1 MTGDDPQVIDR
12 LTSEF
17 RSSSRGVGVGEPV
30 EAEPAE
36 VPAPAPLKREGIGGG
51 SGRHGCVKRG
61 VETADLWNAR
71 QESADQFERAKR
83 SGLMQRREVN
93 QRVELL
99 KRRRV
104 DQRRTDQLAATVNDA
119 VADGIDLA
127 SPLELGAER
136 RLVHV
141 SGLERNDSGMEQ
153 VVVLVEQRQLEAA
166 RTGVDGQDTH
176 SAAGGMRPGPVPHFG
191 RIQALDP
198 RVCPAAQALVGE
210 ALAKLRSV

>member
-1 MTGDDPQVIDR
+1 MPDRVAITSPSSGVNPIVVSTDLPPRCGQGRTRPEMTGDDPQVIDR
-12 LTSEF
+12 LSSEF

-51 SGRHGCVKRG
+51 GGRHGCVKRG

-83 SGLMQRREVN
+83 SGLMQRREVD

-104 DQRRTDQLAATVNDA
+104 DQRRTDQLAAAVDDA

-153 VVVLVEQRQLEAA
+153 VVVRRRAETA
-166 RTGVDGQDTH
+166 
-176 SAAGGMRPGPVPHFG
+176 
-191 RIQALDP
+191 
-198 RVCPAAQALVGE
+198 
-210 ALAKLRSV
+210 